1 MCEECQDNT
10 WGVNC
15 EMCIDGFY
23 QVSHVSSHMAPPR
36 PHLTDPSPRTRTRR
50 SLTRTSAG
58 SATVGRRGRQT
69 TGTVTR

>member
-23 QVSHVSSHMAPPR
+23 QVSHVSSQQSHRPAPP
-36 PHLTDPSPRTRTRR
+36 
-50 SLTRTSAG
+50 SLD
-58 SATVGRRGRQT
+58 
-69 TGTVTR
+69 